1 MNKNKVFLSER
12 EVKSKIGNA
21 FAREKVSFAGWH
33 ILDLDIQPN
42 GVDAVVIM
50 INKDLRREM
59 KAVVS
64 ARCMTIFVTK
74 GKKSKKKE
82 MFTSVREAIAS

>member
-21 FAREKVSFAGWH
+21 FAREKVSFAGWQM
-33 ILDLDIQPN
+33 LDVDIQPN

>member
-1 MNKNKVFLSER
+1 MNNNKVFLSER

-33 ILDLDIQPN
+33 ILDVDIQPN

-64 ARCMTIFVTK
+64 ARCMTI
-74 GKKSKKKE
+74 SKYSFWVGLE
-82 MFTSVREAIAS
+82 